1 MVHKTD
7 GDMGNA
13 GNGAESCI
21 GGAIH
26 SEDDPDSRISTV
38 LGCPLLPVARS
49 APAEIRVCPPPI
61 RMPSEEDYVY
71 ARAGADSRMGRRGID
86 SRRSCLCV
94 SESTCSHEVER
105 RA

>member
-38 LGCPLLPVARS
+38 LGCPLLPVAEAHPRKFACVHRLSVCHLRKIMCMHVLVRTAAWAGVELILDVHVS
-49 APAEIRVCPPPI
+49 A
-61 RMPSEEDYVY
+61 
-71 ARAGADSRMGRRGID
+71 
-86 SRRSCLCV
+86 
-94 SESTCSHEVER
+94 
-105 RA
+105 